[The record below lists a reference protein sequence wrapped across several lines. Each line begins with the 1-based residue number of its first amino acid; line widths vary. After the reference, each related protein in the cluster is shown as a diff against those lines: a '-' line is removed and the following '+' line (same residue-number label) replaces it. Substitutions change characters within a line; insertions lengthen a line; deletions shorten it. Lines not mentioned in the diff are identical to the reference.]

1 MLPQWVAGNESQPD
15 QGQQNNQGKSAK
27 PVKEARQAKQNG
39 AVICCCATSAPKG
52 AQTLPPWNPA
62 FKGVP
67 PLTSLPK
74 GVPPCGILPKGKAP
88 LATPL
93 EGATGPLKLPQ
104 PTYCRLDWH
113 QRLAHAGPALLER
126 CPPIIPPPSWLSRP
140 AAHANG
146 LASPLTRPRHLEGYT
161 SADFPAILL

>member
-1 MLPQWVAGNESQPD
+1 MLPQWVAGNGSQPA
-15 QGQQNNQGKSAK
+15 QGQQNNQGKSARQGR
-27 PVKEARQAKQNG
+27 EARQAKQNG

-62 FKGVP
+62 CKGVP

-74 GVPPCGILPKGKAP
+74 GVPPCGILPKGMAP

-93 EGATGPLKLPQ
+93 EGASSPLILPP

-113 QRLAHAGPALLER
+113 QRLGSRWTGRCFAEPQSRKTGPTVNV
-126 CPPIIPPPSWLSRP
+126 S
-140 AAHANG
+140 
-146 LASPLTRPRHLEGYT
+146 PRHP
-161 SADFPAILL
+161 SP